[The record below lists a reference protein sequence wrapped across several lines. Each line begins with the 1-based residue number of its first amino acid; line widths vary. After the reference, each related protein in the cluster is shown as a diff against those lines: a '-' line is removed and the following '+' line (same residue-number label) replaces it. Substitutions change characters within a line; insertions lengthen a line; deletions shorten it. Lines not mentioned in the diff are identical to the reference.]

1 MNHFYIQRRC
11 IISGCKIQCQNLDT
25 NKAIDMYKRYDLRK
39 KKSCLIWTSLI
50 GVDVWY
56 LILEQFRNCTEALFV
71 YSRFCA
77 LLKLSNW
84 QIYLNRFIV
93 VDVLVFSSAINPAIL
108 HFYCIMQKFQA
119 SWWCFVLQIN
129 TYFGSLR
136 SKVISL
142 LNRLITHRVIKF
154 CHIFFINPKALNFY
168 PNYYCLYFY
177 WQTSGAKASI
187 SIHLIIFF
195 VGKYISVLF
204 VMSCLHNVLLTSICA
219 KPYFGSVLSLRIVNK
234 AWQSIPH
241 IGMWS

>member
-154 CHIFFINPKALNFY
+154 CRIFFINPKALNFY
-168 PNYYCLYFY
+168 LTTTASIFIDRHLEQRLLFLFIWSFFLLANISPYCLEWAVYI
-177 WQTSGAKASI
+177 TS
-187 SIHLIIFF
+187 
-195 VGKYISVLF
+195 Y
-204 VMSCLHNVLLTSICA
+204 
-219 KPYFGSVLSLRIVNK
+219 
-234 AWQSIPH
+234 
-241 IGMWS
+241 

>member
-154 CHIFFINPKALNFY
+154 CHIFFINLRHWISTQTTTASIFIDRHLEQRLLFLFIWSFFLLANISP
-168 PNYYCLYFY
+168 YCLEWAVYI
-177 WQTSGAKASI
+177 TS
-187 SIHLIIFF
+187 
-195 VGKYISVLF
+195 Y
-204 VMSCLHNVLLTSICA
+204 
-219 KPYFGSVLSLRIVNK
+219 
-234 AWQSIPH
+234 
-241 IGMWS
+241 

>member
-50 GVDVWY
+50 GVDVWC

-154 CHIFFINPKALNFY
+154 CRIFFICVEFLPKLLLPLF
-168 PNYYCLYFY
+168 LLTDIWSKGFYFY
-177 WQTSGAKASI
+177 SFDHFFCWQI
-187 SIHLIIFF
+187 
-195 VGKYISVLF
+195 Y
-204 VMSCLHNVLLTSICA
+204 
-219 KPYFGSVLSLRIVNK
+219 LRIVWNELFT
-234 AWQSIPH
+234 
-241 IGMWS
+241 